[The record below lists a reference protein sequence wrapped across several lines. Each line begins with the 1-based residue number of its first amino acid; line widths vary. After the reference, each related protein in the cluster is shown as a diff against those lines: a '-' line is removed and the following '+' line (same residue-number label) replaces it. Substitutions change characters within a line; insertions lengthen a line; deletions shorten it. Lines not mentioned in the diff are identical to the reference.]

1 MSRPVYIDTVEK
13 NNVFKK
19 LRAKPENKV
28 CFDCPARNPSWA
40 SATYGVFI
48 CLDCSAVHRRLGV
61 HITFV
66 RSCDLDEWTQEQLDI
81 MRLSG
86 NGNAREF
93 FKKHGVTES
102 QMMSEKKYNSKAAP
116 EYKKHI
122 AKLLSEAN
130 GVGTLRARSQS
141 DEAMVPKGLDGLM
154 SSLSVTNTSTA
165 IPSNT
170 SAPPTQ
176 TSATTAA
183 SSALAPE
190 TVFRASPA
198 PQPKGTLNISAAASS
213 DNIAGSVTSTTSTP
227 TTAPDTNAAA
237 STVAAAVAAP
247 TQSSVAADTNAD
259 ALRML
264 KLGAK
269 KPPVKK
275 AGMGARKLVSSSA
288 ADVRIES
295 FEQVEKRTTAAIQE
309 EEDRKLAMQLQAKE
323 NASSGRVAAMM
334 MDGESGTSKTSLYR
348 NTSNTSSNT
357 SLNVGAG
364 SSSGRYPSS
373 AGSSTR
379 GNATTASKGGPESFQ
394 ARDKYSNQKGISSDQ
409 FFGRDEEDAALAKM
423 RLEHMKG
430 SQAISSDMMYG
441 NRNSSEDE
449 DGSATLEKL
458 KDSVAGFFESFGK

>member
-1 MSRPVYIDTVEK
+1 M
-13 NNVFKK
+13 
-19 LRAKPENKV
+19 
-28 CFDCPARNPSWA
+28 
-40 SATYGVFI
+40 
-48 CLDCSAVHRRLGV
+48 
-61 HITFV
+61 
-66 RSCDLDEWTQEQLDI
+66 
-81 MRLSG
+81 
-86 NGNAREF
+86 
-93 FKKHGVTES
+93 
-102 QMMSEKKYNSKAAP
+102 
-116 EYKKHI
+116 
-122 AKLLSEAN
+122 
-130 GVGTLRARSQS
+130 GTLRARSQS

-176 TSATTAA
+176 TPATTAA
-183 SSALAPE
+183 SSAPE

-213 DNIAGSVTSTTSTP
+213 DNIAGSVTSAASTP
-227 TTAPDTNAAA
+227 TTAPDTNTAA
-237 STVAAAVAAP
+237 STAAAVAAP

-409 FFGRDEEDAALAKM
+409 FFGRDEEDAAMAKM